1 MNITI
6 PKYRRLCLVLFLPLL
21 LLGFLSAN
29 ILMPYER
36 ILMALCVQSS
46 SGKDDCRD
54 VGKYNGD
61 YYKSVMKRSIAWFDV
76 EASPFERN
84 PTITQDAMASIR
96 MVPDAE
102 IVEARGPYGPE
113 INNTL
118 EKLVGMRANVSLGI
132 YGEARS
138 IIEGNIVYLQCNS
151 LSFDVTPGV
160 YTSLCFGGGWA
171 PGAVSFTY
179 RVDAPYRGGLDQ
191 LRSSINIAMD
201 AKRFEYF
208 TYMIVMY
215 PIFIYAFFV
224 LSVLAWV
231 TARAIR
237 YVKEG

>member
-36 ILMALCVQSS
+36 ILRALCVQSS
-46 SGKDDCRD
+46 GKEYCQD
-54 VGKYNGD
+54 VGEYNGY
-61 YYKSVMKRSIAWFDV
+61 YYKAVMKRSIAWFDV

-84 PTITQDAMASIR
+84 PTIVPNAMASIR

-102 IVEARGPYGPE
+102 IVEVSGPYGPE
-113 INNTL
+113 VKNTL
-118 EKLVGMRANVSLGI
+118 RKLVGMRANVSLGI

-138 IIEGNIVYLQCNS
+138 IIDGNIVYLQCNS

-171 PGAVSFTY
+171 PGAVTFTY
-179 RVDAPYRGGLDQ
+179 SVAAPDREGLDQ
-191 LRSSINIAMD
+191 LRSSINNAVD
-201 AKRFEYF
+201 NKKFEYF
-208 TYMIVMY
+208 TYMILMY
-215 PIFIYAFFV
+215 PVFIYAFFI
-224 LSVLAWV
+224 LSALAWV
-231 TARAIR
+231 TAKAVR
-237 YVKEG
+237 YVKNG